1 MRREISQLEAQLTG
15 IEADKKTALEDQIRY
30 GAEEKRVRTMLE
42 DLQSDQDR
50 SEEQRHKLTE
60 QIKALIGQCEKDA
73 EKLSESEAFLS
84 DFRTE
89 LAQLEQKAQAAQQL
103 LRRGQRGV
111 LLFFAWGGRT
121 DRMRCSRRR
130 RST

>member
-1 MRREISQLEAQLTG
+1 
-15 IEADKKTALEDQIRY
+15 
-30 GAEEKRVRTMLE
+30 MLE

-89 LAQLEQKAQAAQQL
+89 LAQLEQKAQAAQQ
-103 LRRGQRGV
+103 QREQSADALSG
-111 LLFFAWGGRT
+111 LQWRKWRL
-121 DRMRCSRRR
+121 DRKLHCWSRRWRNR
-130 RST
+130 RTAGTISKTDGLGKRAD